1 MRKFL
6 TIVALAAMALLCC
19 QCATSSQ
26 LRQAQK
32 GARDIPFQTL
42 SNYYV
47 RNDVDGSKL
56 HRLII
61 DNEADFHAFFGEGAV
76 MGGQPTDINWK
87 RQYVIAVLLP
97 ETNRPTM
104 VTPMEVQQS
113 PGNIIFKY
121 QVNRGHKTSY
131 SLVPF
136 TAIALDRSTD
146 QQQLQVFFIE
156 K

>member
-1 MRKFL
+1 MRRVL
-6 TIVALAAMALLCC
+6 TILSIVLLALLCC
-19 QCATSSQ
+19 QCTASRE
-26 LRQAQK
+26 LRLARK
-32 GARDIPFQTL
+32 GAKEVPYTVL
-42 SNYYV
+42 KNYCV
-47 RNDVDGSKL
+47 RNDVNTTKL
-56 HRLII
+56 QRLIF
-61 DNEADFHAFFGEGAV
+61 DNEDDFKAFFGIAPL
-76 MGGQPTDINWK
+76 MGGLPTDINWK

-104 VTPMEVQQS
+104 VTPMEVKQS

-146 QQQLQVFFIE
+146 PQQLQVFFIE